1 MRVRPVL
8 TASAALSG
16 VLPILAQALPWE
28 NRSMVV
34 VAVQGAPGPRAILL
48 GPKAVRYVSRNS
60 NSILTP
66 DGHD

>member
-1 MRVRPVL
+1 MQVRPVL

-34 VAVQGAPGPRAILL
+34 VTVQGAPRM
-48 GPKAVRYVSRNS
+48 
-60 NSILTP
+60 T
-66 DGHD
+66 H